1 MSSLRQVWALPTVL
15 VAIANI
21 SATWYKLVS
30 ERVPRPYLDEYFHVP
45 QAQRYCQ
52 KDYTWDPKITTP
64 PGLYL
69 ASLLIKPI
77 AGCDISA
84 LRALNVGAI
93 CLICLLSYQIR
104 RLLRRPLPPR
114 RTRTEAS
121 VPQFKDDETQ
131 TSLLDAHTALNISLF
146 PPLFFFSGLYY
157 TDVLSTLVVLAAYST
172 YLSQRGTHNYLLSSL
187 LIINIGVLALLFRQT
202 NIFWVAVF
210 PAGLAVVDTLKSYDE
225 MLDAPVEQAGPR
237 HYFAFLFYLPRDVL
251 MKPIAVIK
259 AVFPYLILLGLFG
272 GFVLW
277 NGGVV
282 LGDKSAHMAT
292 IHLPQMLYL
301 WPYMVF
307 FSLPLTLPSLL
318 QPILPV
324 LPNHLR
330 SLLETN
336 LTGPSSPSSPIAP
349 SALAALLFNV
359 SAFAAVHFNT
369 IIHPYSL
376 ADNRH
381 YVFYVFR
388 LLFRHPVVKYLAV
401 GVYYICALLTIRI
414 LGAPPHPAPTPSA
427 KTAPKRQ
434 QKLASAKDSSV
445 QISFVLVWVG
455 ATALSVITA
464 PLVEPRYFI
473 IPWVIWRLH
482 VPVEPGRATTVR
494 LALETAWLL
503 AVNLGVGYMFLYRE
517 FTWASEPGSVQRFMW

>member
-1 MSSLRQVWALPTVL
+1 MSSSRQVWAFPTAL
-15 VAIANI
+15 IAIANI

-30 ERVPRPYLDEYFHVP
+30 ERVPEPYLDEFFHVP

-104 RLLRRPLPPR
+104 RLLRQPLSPR
-114 RTRTEAS
+114 RTKKGLSTPKS
-121 VPQFKDDETQ
+121 QDDDTQ
-131 TSLLDAHTALNISLF
+131 TSLFDAHTALNISLF

-172 YLSQRGTHNYLLSSL
+172 YLSQRRTQNYLLST
-187 LIINIGVLALLFRQT
+187 LITVNIGVLALLFRQT

-210 PAGLAVVDTLKSYDE
+210 PAGLAVVDTLKYYDE
-225 MLDAPVEQAGPR
+225 LLDAPVEVAGPR
-237 HYFAFLFYLPRDVL
+237 HYSAFLLYLPRDVL
-251 MKPIAVIK
+251 GRPTAVIK

-282 LGDKSAHMAT
+282 LGDKSAHVAT

-324 LPNHLR
+324 LPKQLR
-330 SLLETN
+330 SLITTN
-336 LTGPSSPSSPIAP
+336 LTGPSSPTTP
-349 SALAALLFNV
+349 SALAAILFN
-359 SAFAAVHFNT
+359 AFAIAAVHFNT
-369 IIHPYSL
+369 IIHPYTL

-388 LLFRHPVVKYLAV
+388 ILFRHPAVKYLAV
-401 GVYYICALLTIRI
+401 PAYYICALLTIRI
-414 LGAPPHPAPTPSA
+414 LGARSAPKARPKNQNQQKPPSA
-427 KTAPKRQ
+427 KH
-434 QKLASAKDSSV
+434 DSSV
-445 QISFVLVWVG
+445 QISFVVVWT
-455 ATALSVITA
+455 ATTALSVITA

-473 IPWVIWRLH
+473 IPWVMWRLH
-482 VPVEPGRATTVR
+482 VPAEPGRAATVR
-494 LALETAWLL
+494 LALETLWLL
-503 AVNLGVGYMFLYRE
+503 AVDAGVGYMFLTRGFE
-517 FTWASEPGSVQRFMW
+517 WASEPGKVQRFMW